1 LTKIE
6 EILTIDLSFPDIETE
21 MEIFDNISSTRRCL
35 ALQTNTHVVTDCSEV
50 RVSQSSIFGVV
61 VCSSFSVFVFHF
73 RLTIVL
79 TICPFSNYCF

>member
-1 LTKIE
+1 MV
-6 EILTIDLSFPDIETE
+6 F
-21 MEIFDNISSTRRCL
+21 
-35 ALQTNTHVVTDCSEV
+35 SEV

-79 TICPFSNYCF
+79 TICLSRIVVLRIILVVKDQVSGNLSFAAKKSFNIRSSNSKKDR